1 MYYKIKV
8 QPTVAKS
15 STKAEFV
22 AAVYVGK
29 AYKYIV
35 YILRHLGF
43 DIDIPTIFY
52 CDNMEVIV
60 LDNYKKPT
68 ERNRYIFIKNID
80 LKEGFDIGQVVF
92 DKTRTYIKPSDIFP
106 KSLVCILHSR
116 HNGSIMV

>member
-8 QPTVAKS
+8 QPTVAKI
-15 STKAEFV
+15 STKAGFV

-60 LDNYKKPT
+60 LDNSKKPT
-68 ERNRYIFIKNID
+68 ERNRYIFIK
-80 LKEGFDIGQVVF
+80 
-92 DKTRTYIKPSDIFP
+92 
-106 KSLVCILHSR
+106 IL
-116 HNGSIMV
+116 I